1 MEDTIRVET
10 PKDLTTTKA
19 DAAIIE
25 IWTKELESS
34 DRREK
39 NWRAEAQ
46 KYLNIYRDQH
56 QSSSNIDT
64 SDSKRYNIFWS
75 NTQTLRPLV
84 FSKLPKSNITQ
95 RFLDKD
101 EISRIA
107 SEMMERAINYFLDK
121 CQAEKIFNKVR
132 DDFLICG
139 RGLAKVVYDPE
150 EILELERETTDEEGK
165 KVSVKDEEVDQSTK
179 KIRLEYIDWRN
190 YRMSTENEWK
200 DIRWMAFRELT
211 TKDGLIE
218 VVGSEK
224 ADKVNL
230 NYAVN
235 TTVNKDANIP
245 ENKEGLYS
253 LAEVWHIWDRSGGRI
268 LRLTTGQAGVLLSN
282 ESDDYNLE
290 DFFPCPKPLGSD
302 SDPSCLIPI
311 PLYRMYKSQAEE
323 LNAVDQRIKGLIEQ
337 CKATGIYSSVAEQQ
351 DVQSLFQGED
361 GEMTPM
367 KGTAPNVK
375 VQDLVMF
382 KPLEAIIL
390 AIRELNEQKINIINN
405 IRDITGLADII
416 RGITAPSETAT
427 AQQIK
432 GNFAIS
438 RIQPIQK
445 EFEVY
450 VRDIIRL
457 LAELIVE
464 KFSITELAQITNLKI
479 VDIEAISRATQAK
492 LNELLKEGE
501 KHINPQDSDAQE
513 KRNQLLQQAQA
524 GYKKTMKQ
532 PLQDLKGYAVTPQQL
547 VKLDKLIKDDKLR
560 SFAIDVETES
570 TIRVDQQ
577 QEKQDR
583 IEYLTAI
590 GNFAN
595 SFGPMV
601 QGGVMSKDTFN
612 EFLIFISKPYKVG
625 RNLEES
631 LIEKEEE
638 QEPKPP
644 SAEEM
649 QAQADIQAKQQEFQ
663 LKGQDLQIKAQKVQ
677 NDANLGQQKINVE
690 KAKVHVDMQQFD
702 DSLQF
707 EDVNLEADR
716 HAKTAQDVIKARTQ
730 ILSKKI
736 SESSDKQPKPA

>member
-1 MEDTIRVET
+1 MTDTIQVET
-10 PKDLTTTKA
+10 PKDLTTAKG
-19 DAAIIE
+19 DAAIVD
-25 IWTKELESS
+25 IWTKELDSA
-34 DRREK
+34 DNHEK
-39 NWRAEAQ
+39 NWRDEAQ

-56 QSSSNIDT
+56 QSNSNTDT
-64 SDSKRYNIFWS
+64 SEARRYNIFWS

-101 EISRIA
+101 EIARIA

-121 CQAEKIFNKVR
+121 CQAERVFNKVR

-150 EILELERETTDEEGK
+150 EILEIERETTGEDGVK
-165 KVSVKDEEVDQSTK
+165 KIEMDEEVDSEAK

-190 YRMSTENEWK
+190 FRMSPENEWE
-200 DIRWMAFRELT
+200 DVRWIAFRHLM
-211 TKDGLIE
+211 TKDALVEEFGAA
-218 VVGSEK
+218 K
-224 ADKVNL
+224 ANKVNL
-230 NYAVN
+230 NYAADSSS
-235 TTVNKDANIP
+235 NKDANVP
-245 ENKEGLYS
+245 SNKDGLYS
-253 LAEVWHIWDRSGGRI
+253 LGEVWYIWNKQDGRI
-268 LRLTTGQAGVLLSN
+268 LCLSTGSGGVLLKN
-282 ESDDYNLE
+282 ESSDYNLE

-302 SDPSCLIPI
+302 TDPSCLIPI

-351 DVQSLFQGED
+351 DIQSLFQGED
-361 GEMTPM
+361 GDMTPM
-367 KGTAPNVK
+367 KGTAPNMK
-375 VQDLVMF
+375 IQDLVMF
-382 KPLEAIIL
+382 KPIEPIIL

-405 IRDITGLADII
+405 IRDITGLADIV

-445 EFEVY
+445 EFEIY

-464 KFSITELAQITNLKI
+464 KYSIAELAKITNLKI
-479 VDIEAISRATQAK
+479 VDIEAISNAANSK
-492 LNELLKEGE
+492 LSELLDEAKSL
-501 KHINPQDSDAQE
+501 IDPNDPQAQE
-513 KRNQLLQQAQA
+513 KLNQLQQKAQD
-524 GYKKTMKQ
+524 GYKKTMKV

-583 IEYLTAI
+583 IEYITAI
-590 GNFAN
+590 ANFAN
-595 SFGPMV
+595 AFGPMV
-601 QGGVMSKDTFN
+601 QGGIMTKDSFN

-625 RNLEES
+625 RNVEES
-631 LIEKEEE
+631 LIEKEED

-649 QAQADIQAKQQEFQ
+649 QVQADMQAKQQELQ
-663 LKGQDLQIKAQKVQ
+663 LKGQDLQIKGQKVQ
-677 NDANLGQQKINVE
+677 NDANLGQQKINIE
-690 KAKVHVDMQQFD
+690 KAKVHADMQQFD
-702 DSLQF
+702 DNLQF

-716 HAKTAQDVIKARTQ
+716 QAKTAQDVIKARTQ
-730 ILSKKI
+730 ILTKKI
-736 SESSDKQPKPA
+736 ADSADNQPKPA